1 VYWAVSDE
9 PEGLPPCSN
18 QFRLAP
24 FKLKILF
31 TFFTKQATL
40 MWRSNVLS
48 LPLRFYSLDRSLY
61 FKSCHLCRAHHILQ
75 CYFLPK
81 TGALSSSLLK
91 IECNSRKEC
100 KKKFHKFVKN
110 NSFWIVT

>member
-1 VYWAVSDE
+1 MDDIENRAKCTGQCMMSQKAKAQYS
-9 PEGLPPCSN
+9 LPPCSN

-48 LPLRFYSLDRSLY
+48 LPLRFV
-61 FKSCHLCRAHHILQ
+61 F
-75 CYFLPK
+75 P
-81 TGALSSSLLK
+81 G
-91 IECNSRKEC
+91 
-100 KKKFHKFVKN
+100 
-110 NSFWIVT
+110 